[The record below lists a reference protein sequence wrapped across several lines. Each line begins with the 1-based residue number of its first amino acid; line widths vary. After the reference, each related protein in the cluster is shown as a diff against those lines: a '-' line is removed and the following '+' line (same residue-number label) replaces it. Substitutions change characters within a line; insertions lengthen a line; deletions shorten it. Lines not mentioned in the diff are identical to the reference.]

1 MRKTVCDVCSKPM
14 NGNDLTLDICSLPCL
29 IENFCTELP
38 AQGMMITE
46 GGTEVIFTPRLNHK
60 TLRALEQ
67 LRDVIWDLLN
77 GNEWQKCCAE
87 CRFWRSNHGGSAMR
101 CRKTGIEGPFDNG
114 YINDCPYFEGY
125 NTTP

>member
-1 MRKTVCDVCSKPM
+1 MQQKICDVCTQPM
-14 NGNDLTLDICSLPCL
+14 DQEAVSLDLCGIRCL
-29 IENFCTELP
+29 VNHLAAELP
-38 AQGMMITE
+38 VVKKAYLNESET
-46 GGTEVIFTPRLNHK
+46 VIFTPRLNHK

-67 LRDVIWDLLN
+67 LGDVIWDLLN
-77 GNEWQKCCAE
+77 GSDGQKCCSE

-101 CRKTGIEGPFDNG
+101 CRKTGIEGPFDND